1 MTAEKT
7 TQDLLWAGEED
18 EELRRA
24 IWPRLGTTRE
34 ENWSLMFKGYLEFL
48 LHDTKG
54 RPEERSIGLLIKDL
68 VDNKLDPAA
77 FFKEFTK
84 IHGPQTPQPDPI
96 LVQTMTE
103 QMPTLRTYLTSNGL
117 TINGLQDAI
126 KAED

>member
-1 MTAEKT
+1 
-7 TQDLLWAGEED
+7 
-18 EELRRA
+18 
-24 IWPRLGTTRE
+24 
-34 ENWSLMFKGYLEFL
+34 MFKGFLEIL